1 MFILI
6 FKRVILGFI
15 TLFLVSLITFVGV
28 EILPGDACTTYL
40 EREAYGAAL
49 EACYQRLGLNI
60 PAYERYIYWL
70 FNVIQGDFG
79 YSLSGEMK
87 INEVLGPRVKNS
99 LVLASASILIGIP
112 LALLLGII
120 TALWRDK
127 LPDIIISTFTI
138 FSMTIPEFIS
148 ATLLILIVAIWLE
161 WLPGIVIVPTGA
173 SIAELLPN
181 IILPVIAISMIM
193 TAHMAR
199 MVRSSVIQVM
209 ASDYVQM
216 AILKGV
222 PYWKMVFKHVLPN
235 ALLPAINVVALTI
248 AWLLGGVVVT
258 EVVFNYPGLGRLVIE
273 SISNRD
279 LPVVQALAIILASI
293 YVVINLLAD
302 LITLMLNPRLK
313 SLQIKND

>member
-1 MFILI
+1 MFFLVIKRIL
-6 FKRVILGFI
+6 LGLI
-15 TLFLVSLITFVGV
+15 TLFIVSLITFVGV
-28 EILPGDACTTYL
+28 EVLPGDACTTYL
-40 EREAYGAAL
+40 ERQAFGAAL
-49 EACYQRLGLNI
+49 EACYERLGLNL
-60 PAYERYIYWL
+60 PAYERYISWAIGVL
-70 FNVIQGDFG
+70 QGDFG

-87 INEVLGPRVKNS
+87 INEVLGPKVKNS
-99 LVLASASILIGIP
+99 MVLASASILIGIP
-112 LALLLGII
+112 VALLLGII
-120 TALWRDK
+120 TALWRDN
-127 LPDIIISTFTI
+127 LPDIIISTVTI

-161 WLPGIVIVPTGA
+161 WLPGIVIVPSEA
-173 SIAELLPN
+173 SISELLPN

-293 YVVINLLAD
+293 YVSINLIAD
-302 LITLMLNPRLK
+302 LMTLMLNPRLK
-313 SLQIKND
+313 SLQIKK

>member
-1 MFILI
+1 MLILVL
-6 FKRVILGFI
+6 KRIILGLI
-15 TLFLVSLITFVGV
+15 TLFIVSLITFVGV
-28 EILPGDACTTYL
+28 EVLPGDACTTYL

-49 EACYQRLGLNI
+49 EACYKRLGLDI
-60 PAYERYIYWL
+60 PAYERYVSWAIG
-70 FNVIQGDFG
+70 VIQGDFG

-87 INEVLGPRVKNS
+87 INDVLGPRVKNS

-112 LALLLGII
+112 IALLLGII

-127 LPDIIISTFTI
+127 MPDIIISTFTI

-173 SIAELLPN
+173 SVSELLPN

-293 YVVINLLAD
+293 YVIINLIAD
-302 LITLMLNPRLK
+302 LLTLMLNPRLK
-313 SLQIKND
+313 SLQIKK

>member
-1 MFILI
+1 MLLLIL
-6 FKRVILGFI
+6 KRIGLGLI
-15 TLFLVSLITFVGV
+15 TLFIVSLITFVGV
-28 EILPGDACTTYL
+28 EVLPGDACTTYL
-40 EREAYGAAL
+40 EREAYGPAL
-49 EACYQRLGLNI
+49 DACIKRLGLDI
-60 PAYERYIYWL
+60 PSYQRYLDWAA
-70 FNVIQGDFG
+70 NVVRGDFG
-79 YSLSGEMK
+79 YSLSGEMP

-99 LVLASASILIGIP
+99 LVLASVSILIGIP
-112 LALLLGII
+112 LAIVLGII

-127 LPDIIISTFTI
+127 LPDIIISTITI

-148 ATLLILIVAIWLE
+148 ATLLILIVAIWLG
-161 WLPGIVIVPTGA
+161 WLPGIVIIPSDATFY
-173 SIAELLPN
+173 ELLSN
-181 IILPVIAISMIM
+181 IILPVVPISMIM

-222 PYWKMVFKHVLPN
+222 PYWKMVFRHVLPN

-293 YVVINLLAD
+293 YVGINLS
-302 LITLMLNPRLK
+302 LIH
-313 SLQIKND
+313 I

>member
-1 MFILI
+1 MFFLVIKRIL
-6 FKRVILGFI
+6 LGLI
-15 TLFLVSLITFVGV
+15 TLFIVSLITFVGV

-49 EACYQRLGLNI
+49 EACYERLGLNV
-60 PAYERYIYWL
+60 PAYERYISWAFGVL
-70 FNVIQGDFG
+70 QGDFG
-79 YSLSGEMK
+79 YSLSGDMK
-87 INEVLGPRVKNS
+87 INDVLGPRVKNS
-99 LVLASASILIGIP
+99 MVLASASILIGIP
-112 LALLLGII
+112 IALLLGII

-127 LPDIIISTFTI
+127 MPDIIISTIAI
-138 FSMTIPEFIS
+138 FSMTIPEFVS

-161 WLPGIVIVPTGA
+161 WLPGFVIVPSGV
-173 SIAELLPN
+173 SVYELLPN

-279 LPVVQALAIILASI
+279 LPVVQASAIILASI
-293 YVVINLLAD
+293 YVSINLIAD
-302 LITLMLNPRLK
+302 LMTLMLNPRLK
-313 SLQIKND
+313 SLQIKK

>member
-1 MFILI
+1 MLILVL
-6 FKRVILGFI
+6 KRILLGLI
-15 TLFLVSLITFVGV
+15 TLFIVSLITFVGV
-28 EILPGDACTTYL
+28 EVLPGDACTTYL

-49 EACYQRLGLNI
+49 EACYKRLGLDI
-60 PAYERYIYWL
+60 PAYERYVNWAVG
-70 FNVIQGDFG
+70 VIQGDFG

-87 INEVLGPRVKNS
+87 INDVLGPRVKNS

-112 LALLLGII
+112 IALLLGII
-120 TALWRDK
+120 TALWRDE

-173 SIAELLPN
+173 SISELLPN

-209 ASDYVQM
+209 SSDYVQM

-293 YVVINLLAD
+293 YVVINLIAD
-302 LITLMLNPRLK
+302 LLTLMLNPRLK
-313 SLQIKND
+313 SLQIKK

>member
-1 MFILI
+1 MLILVL
-6 FKRVILGFI
+6 KRILLGLI
-15 TLFLVSLITFVGV
+15 TLFIVSLITFVGV
-28 EILPGDACTTYL
+28 EVLPGDACTTYL

-49 EACYQRLGLNI
+49 EACYKRLGLDI
-60 PAYERYIYWL
+60 PAYERYVSWAIG
-70 FNVIQGDFG
+70 VIQGDFG

-87 INEVLGPRVKNS
+87 INDVLGPRVKNS

-112 LALLLGII
+112 IALLLGII

-127 LPDIIISTFTI
+127 MPDIIISTFTI

-173 SIAELLPN
+173 SVSELLPN
-181 IILPVIAISMIM
+181 IILPFIAISMIM

-293 YVVINLLAD
+293 YVIINLIAD
-302 LITLMLNPRLK
+302 LLTLMLNPRLK
-313 SLQIKND
+313 SLQIKK

>member
-1 MFILI
+1 MLFLV
-6 FKRVILGFI
+6 FKRVLLGLI
-15 TLFLVSLITFVGV
+15 TLFIVSLITFTGV
-28 EILPGDACTTYL
+28 EVLPGDACTTYL

-49 EACYQRLGLNI
+49 EACYERLGLNV
-60 PAYERYIYWL
+60 PAYERYISWA
-70 FNVIQGDFG
+70 VGVVQGDFG

-99 LVLASASILIGIP
+99 MVLASASILIGIP
-112 LALLLGII
+112 IALLLGII
-120 TALWRDK
+120 TALWRDR
-127 LPDIIISTFTI
+127 LPDIVISTITI

-173 SIAELLPN
+173 PISELLPN

-293 YVVINLLAD
+293 YVSINLIAD
-302 LITLMLNPRLK
+302 LMTLMLNPRLK
-313 SLQIKND
+313 SLQIKK

>member
-1 MFILI
+1 MLFLI
-6 FKRVILGFI
+6 FKRIGLGLI
-15 TLFLVSLITFVGV
+15 TLFIVSLITFIGV
-28 EILPGDACTTYL
+28 EVLPGDACTAYL
-40 EREAYGAAL
+40 EREAFGAQL
-49 EACYQRLGLNI
+49 EACIKRLGLDI
-60 PAYERYIYWL
+60 PSYERYISWAY
-70 FNVIQGDFG
+70 NAMQGNFG
-79 YSLSGEMK
+79 YSLSGQMP
-87 INEVLGPRVKNS
+87 ITEVLGPRVKNS
-99 LVLASASILIGIP
+99 LILASAAIIIGIP
-112 LALLLGII
+112 TALILGII

-127 LPDIIISTFTI
+127 FPDIIISTIAI

-148 ATLLILIVAIWLE
+148 ATLLILVVAIWLE
-161 WLPGIVIVPTGA
+161 WLPGIVIVSTDA
-173 SIAELLPN
+173 TFLELLPN
-181 IILPVIAISMIM
+181 IILPVIAIAMIM

-293 YVVINLLAD
+293 YVSINLIAD
-302 LITLMLNPRLK
+302 LMTLMLNPRLK
-313 SLQIKND
+313 SMQIRK

>member
-1 MFILI
+1 MLILVL
-6 FKRVILGFI
+6 KRILLGLI
-15 TLFLVSLITFVGV
+15 TLFIVSLITFVGV

-49 EACYQRLGLNI
+49 EACYKRLGLDI
-60 PAYERYIYWL
+60 PAYERYVSWAIG
-70 FNVIQGDFG
+70 VIQGDFG

-87 INEVLGPRVKNS
+87 INDVLGPRVKNS

-112 LALLLGII
+112 IALLLGII

-127 LPDIIISTFTI
+127 MPDIIISTFTI

-161 WLPGIVIVPTGA
+161 WLPGIVIVPTGV
-173 SIAELLPN
+173 SVSELLPN

-293 YVVINLLAD
+293 YVIINLIAD
-302 LITLMLNPRLK
+302 LLTLMLNPRLK
-313 SLQIKND
+313 SLQIKK

>member
-1 MFILI
+1 MFFLI
-6 FKRVILGFI
+6 FKRILLGLI
-15 TLFLVSLITFVGV
+15 TLFIVSIITFVGV
-28 EILPGDACTTYL
+28 EVLPGDACTTYL
-40 EREAYGAAL
+40 EREAFGAAL
-49 EACYQRLGLNI
+49 EACYERLGLNV
-60 PAYERYIYWL
+60 PAYERYITWA
-70 FNVIQGDFG
+70 FGVIQGDFG

-99 LVLASASILIGIP
+99 MVLASASILIGIP
-112 LALLLGII
+112 IALLLGII

-127 LPDIIISTFTI
+127 LPDIIISTVTI

-161 WLPGIVIVPTGA
+161 WLPGIVIVPTGV
-173 SIAELLPN
+173 SIYELLPN

-209 ASDYVQM
+209 SSDYVQM

-222 PYWKMVFKHVLPN
+222 PYWKMVFRHVLPN

-293 YVVINLLAD
+293 YVCINLIAD
-302 LITLMLNPRLK
+302 LMTLMLNPRLK
-313 SLQIKND
+313 SLQIKK

>member
-1 MFILI
+1 MFFLVLKRI
-6 FKRVILGFI
+6 FLGLI
-15 TLFLVSLITFVGV
+15 TLFIVSLITFVGV
-28 EILPGDACTTYL
+28 EVLPGDACTTYL

-49 EACYQRLGLNI
+49 EACYKRLGLDI
-60 PAYERYIYWL
+60 PAYERYVNWAVG
-70 FNVIQGDFG
+70 VIQGDFG

-87 INEVLGPRVKNS
+87 INDVLGPRVKNS

-112 LALLLGII
+112 IALLLGII

-161 WLPGIVIVPTGA
+161 WLPGIVIVPTDA
-173 SIAELLPN
+173 SISELLPN

-209 ASDYVQM
+209 SSDYVQM

-293 YVVINLLAD
+293 YVVINLIAD
-302 LITLMLNPRLK
+302 LLTLMLNPRLK
-313 SLQIKND
+313 SLQIKK

>member
-1 MFILI
+1 MFFLVIKRIL
-6 FKRVILGFI
+6 LGLI
-15 TLFLVSLITFVGV
+15 TLFIVSLITFAGV
-28 EILPGDACTTYL
+28 EVLPGDACTTYL
-40 EREAYGAAL
+40 ERQAFGAAL
-49 EACYQRLGLNI
+49 EACYERLGLNV
-60 PAYERYIYWL
+60 PAYERYISWAWGVL
-70 FNVIQGDFG
+70 QGDFG

-87 INEVLGPRVKNS
+87 INEVLGPKVKNS

-112 LALLLGII
+112 IALLLGII

-127 LPDIIISTFTI
+127 LPDIIISTVTI

-148 ATLLILIVAIWLE
+148 ATLLILVVAIWLE
-161 WLPGIVIVPTGA
+161 WLPGIVIVPTEA
-173 SIAELLPN
+173 SLSELLLN

-293 YVVINLLAD
+293 YVGINLIAD
-302 LITLMLNPRLK
+302 LTTLMLNPRLK
-313 SLQIKND
+313 SLQIKK

>member
-1 MFILI
+1 MLFLI
-6 FKRVILGFI
+6 CKRIGLGLI
-15 TLFLVSLITFVGV
+15 TLFIVSLITFIGV
-28 EILPGDACTTYL
+28 EVLPGDACTAYL
-40 EREAYGAAL
+40 EREAFGQAL
-49 EACYQRLGLNI
+49 EACIKRLGLDV
-60 PAYERYIYWL
+60 PAHERYISWAY
-70 FNVIQGDFG
+70 NAAQGNFG
-79 YSLSGEMK
+79 YSLSGEMP

-99 LVLASASILIGIP
+99 LILASVAIIIGIP
-112 LALLLGII
+112 TALILGII

-127 LPDIIISTFTI
+127 FPDIIISTIAI

-148 ATLLILIVAIWLE
+148 ATLLILVVAIWLE
-161 WLPGIVIVPTGA
+161 WLPGIVIVSTDA
-173 SIAELLPN
+173 TFLELLPN
-181 IILPVIAISMIM
+181 IILPVIAIAMIM

-273 SISNRD
+273 SI
-279 LPVVQALAIILASI
+279 
-293 YVVINLLAD
+293 
-302 LITLMLNPRLK
+302 
-313 SLQIKND
+313 

>member
-1 MFILI
+1 MLILVL
-6 FKRVILGFI
+6 KRILLGLI
-15 TLFLVSLITFVGV
+15 TLFIVSLITFVGV
-28 EILPGDACTTYL
+28 EVLPGDACTTYL

-49 EACYQRLGLNI
+49 DACYKRLGLDI
-60 PAYERYIYWL
+60 PAYERYVSWAIG
-70 FNVIQGDFG
+70 VIQGDFG

-87 INEVLGPRVKNS
+87 INDVLGPRVKNS

-112 LALLLGII
+112 IALLLGII

-127 LPDIIISTFTI
+127 MPDIIISTFTI

-173 SIAELLPN
+173 SVSELLPN

-293 YVVINLLAD
+293 YVIINLIAD
-302 LITLMLNPRLK
+302 LLTLMLNPRLK
-313 SLQIKND
+313 SLQIKK

>member
-1 MFILI
+1 MFFLVIKRIL
-6 FKRVILGFI
+6 LGLI
-15 TLFLVSLITFVGV
+15 TLFIVSLITFAGV
-28 EILPGDACTTYL
+28 EVLPGDACTTYL
-40 EREAYGAAL
+40 ERQAFGAAL
-49 EACYQRLGLNI
+49 EACYERLGLNV
-60 PAYERYIYWL
+60 PAYERYISWAWGVL
-70 FNVIQGDFG
+70 QGDFG

-87 INEVLGPRVKNS
+87 INEVLGPKVKNS

-112 LALLLGII
+112 IALLLGII

-127 LPDIIISTFTI
+127 LPDIIISTVTI

-148 ATLLILIVAIWLE
+148 ATLLILVVAIWLE
-161 WLPGIVIVPTGA
+161 WLPGIVIVPTEA
-173 SIAELLPN
+173 SLSELLPN

-293 YVVINLLAD
+293 YVGINLIAD
-302 LITLMLNPRLK
+302 LTTLMLNPRLK
-313 SLQIKND
+313 SLQIKK

>member
-1 MFILI
+1 MFFLVIKRIL
-6 FKRVILGFI
+6 LGLI
-15 TLFLVSLITFVGV
+15 TLFIVSLITFVGV
-28 EILPGDACTTYL
+28 EVLPGDACTTYL
-40 EREAYGAAL
+40 ERQAFGAAL
-49 EACYQRLGLNI
+49 EACYERLGLNL
-60 PAYERYIYWL
+60 PAYERYISWAL
-70 FNVIQGDFG
+70 GVLQGDFG
-79 YSLSGEMK
+79 YSLSGEMR
-87 INEVLGPRVKNS
+87 INDVLGPKVKNS
-99 LVLASASILIGIP
+99 TVLASASILIGIP
-112 LALLLGII
+112 IALLLGII

-127 LPDIIISTFTI
+127 FPDIIISTIAI

-161 WLPGIVIVPTGA
+161 WLPGIVIVPSEA
-173 SIAELLPN
+173 SISELLPN

-293 YVVINLLAD
+293 YVSINLIAD
-302 LITLMLNPRLK
+302 LMTLMLNPRLK
-313 SLQIKND
+313 SLQIKK

>member
-1 MFILI
+1 M
-6 FKRVILGFI
+6 
-15 TLFLVSLITFVGV
+15 
-28 EILPGDACTTYL
+28 PGDACTTYL
-40 EREAYGAAL
+40 ERQAFGAAL
-49 EACYQRLGLNI
+49 EACYERLGLNV
-60 PAYERYIYWL
+60 PAYERYISWAWGVL
-70 FNVIQGDFG
+70 QGEFG

-87 INEVLGPRVKNS
+87 INEVLGPKVKNS

-112 LALLLGII
+112 IALLLGII

-127 LPDIIISTFTI
+127 LPDIIISTVTI

-148 ATLLILIVAIWLE
+148 ATLLILVVAIWLE
-161 WLPGIVIVPTGA
+161 WLPGIVIVPTEA
-173 SIAELLPN
+173 SLSELLPN

-293 YVVINLLAD
+293 YVGINLIAD
-302 LITLMLNPRLK
+302 LTTLMLNPRLK
-313 SLQIKND
+313 SLQIKK

>member
-1 MFILI
+1 MLLLIL
-6 FKRVILGFI
+6 KRIGLGLI
-15 TLFLVSLITFVGV
+15 TLFIVSLITFVGV
-28 EILPGDACTTYL
+28 EVLPGDACTTYL
-40 EREAYGAAL
+40 EREAYGPAL
-49 EACYQRLGLNI
+49 DACIKRLGLDI
-60 PAYERYIYWL
+60 PSYQRYLDWAA
-70 FNVIQGDFG
+70 NVVRGDFG
-79 YSLSGEMK
+79 YSLSGEMP

-99 LVLASASILIGIP
+99 LVLASVSILIGIP
-112 LALLLGII
+112 LAIVLGII

-127 LPDIIISTFTI
+127 LPDIIISTITI

-148 ATLLILIVAIWLE
+148 ATLLILIVAIWLG
-161 WLPGIVIVPTGA
+161 WLPGIVIIPSDATFY
-173 SIAELLPN
+173 ELLSN

-222 PYWKMVFKHVLPN
+222 PYWKMVFRHVLPN

-293 YVVINLLAD
+293 YVGINLIAD
-302 LITLMLNPRLK
+302 LMTLMLNPRLK
-313 SLQIKND
+313 SLQIKK

>member
-1 MFILI
+1 MNILFI
-6 FKRVILGFI
+6 
-15 TLFLVSLITFVGV
+15 VSLITFVGV

-49 EACYQRLGLNI
+49 EACYERLGLNI
-60 PAYERYIYWL
+60 PAYERYISWAFGVL
-70 FNVIQGDFG
+70 QGDFG

-87 INEVLGPRVKNS
+87 INDVLGPRVKNS
-99 LVLASASILIGIP
+99 MVLASASIFIGIP
-112 LALLLGII
+112 IALLLGII

-127 LPDIIISTFTI
+127 LPDIIISTITI

-173 SIAELLPN
+173 SISELLPN

-293 YVVINLLAD
+293 YVTINLIAD
-302 LITLMLNPRLK
+302 LMTLILNPRLK
-313 SLQIKND
+313 SLQIKK

>member
-1 MFILI
+1 MLFLIIKRIL
-6 FKRVILGFI
+6 LGLI
-15 TLFLVSLITFVGV
+15 TLFIVSLITFVGT

-40 EREAYGAAL
+40 ERQAFGEQL
-49 EACYQRLGLNI
+49 EACYRRLGLNV
-60 PAYERYIYWL
+60 PAYERYVSWAV
-70 FNVIQGDFG
+70 NAIQGDFG
-79 YSLSGEMK
+79 YSLSGEMPFK
-87 INEVLGPRVKNS
+87 EVLGPRIKNS
-99 LVLASASILIGIP
+99 LVLASAAIFIGIP
-112 LALLLGII
+112 IALILGIV

-127 LPDIIISTFTI
+127 LPDVAISTVTI
-138 FSMTIPEFIS
+138 FAMTIPEFIS
-148 ATLLILIVAIWLE
+148 ATLLILIIAIWLE
-161 WLPGIVIVPTGA
+161 WLPGIVIVPTDV
-173 SIAELLPN
+173 SFLELLPN
-181 IILPVIAISMIM
+181 IILPVIAIAMIM

-209 ASDYVQM
+209 ASEYVQM

-279 LPVVQALAIILASI
+279 LPTVQALAIILASI
-293 YVVINLLAD
+293 YVSINLLAD
-302 LITLMLNPRLK
+302 LMTLMLNPRLK
-313 SLQIKND
+313 TLQIRK

>member
-1 MFILI
+1 MFFLI
-6 FKRVILGFI
+6 FKRFVLGLI
-15 TLFLVSLITFVGV
+15 TLFIVSLITFIGV
-28 EILPGDACTTYL
+28 EILPGDACTSYL
-40 EREAYGAAL
+40 EREAFGEALAA
-49 EACYQRLGLNI
+49 CIKRLGLDV
-60 PAYERYIYWL
+60 PAHERYLSWA
-70 FNVIQGDFG
+70 FNAIQGDFG
-79 YSLSGEMK
+79 YSLSGQMQ

-99 LVLASASILIGIP
+99 LVLASAAIIIGIP
-112 LALLLGII
+112 LALILGII

-127 LPDIIISTFTI
+127 MPDIIISTVAI

-161 WLPGIVIVPTGA
+161 WLPGIVIVPTDVTFF
-173 SIAELLPN
+173 ELLPN
-181 IILPVIAISMIM
+181 IILPVIAIAMIM

-209 ASDYVQM
+209 ASDYIQM

-279 LPVVQALAIILASI
+279 LPVVQALGIILASI
-293 YVVINLLAD
+293 YVSINFIAD
-302 LITLMLNPRLK
+302 LLTLMLNPRLK
-313 SLQIKND
+313 TLQTRK

>member
-1 MFILI
+1 MLLLIL
-6 FKRVILGFI
+6 KRIGLGLI
-15 TLFLVSLITFVGV
+15 TLFIVSLITFIGV
-28 EILPGDACTTYL
+28 EVLPGDACTTYL
-40 EREAYGAAL
+40 EREAYGPAL
-49 EACYQRLGLNI
+49 DACIKRLGLDI
-60 PAYERYIYWL
+60 PSYQRYLDWAA
-70 FNVIQGDFG
+70 NVVRGDFG
-79 YSLSGEMK
+79 YSLSGEMP

-99 LVLASASILIGIP
+99 LVLASVSILIGIP
-112 LALLLGII
+112 LAIVLGII

-127 LPDIIISTFTI
+127 LPDIIISTITI

-148 ATLLILIVAIWLE
+148 ATLLILIVAIWLG
-161 WLPGIVIVPTGA
+161 WLPGIVIIPSDATFY
-173 SIAELLPN
+173 ELLSN
-181 IILPVIAISMIM
+181 IILPVVAISMIM

-222 PYWKMVFKHVLPN
+222 PYWKMVFRHVLPN

-293 YVVINLLAD
+293 YVGINLIAD
-302 LITLMLNPRLK
+302 LMTLMLNPRLK
-313 SLQIKND
+313 SLQIKK

>member
-1 MFILI
+1 
-6 FKRVILGFI
+6 
-15 TLFLVSLITFVGV
+15 
-28 EILPGDACTTYL
+28 
-40 EREAYGAAL
+40 
-49 EACYQRLGLNI
+49 
-60 PAYERYIYWL
+60 
-70 FNVIQGDFG
+70 
-79 YSLSGEMK
+79 MK
-87 INEVLGPRVKNS
+87 INDVLGPRVKNS
-99 LVLASASILIGIP
+99 MVLASASILIGIP
-112 LALLLGII
+112 IALLLGII

-127 LPDIIISTFTI
+127 MPDIIISTIAI
-138 FSMTIPEFIS
+138 FSMTIPEFVS

-161 WLPGIVIVPTGA
+161 WLPGIVIVPTGV
-173 SIAELLPN
+173 SVYELLPN

-293 YVVINLLAD
+293 YVSINLIAD
-302 LITLMLNPRLK
+302 LMTLMLNPRLK
-313 SLQIKND
+313 SLQIKK

>member
-1 MFILI
+1 MLILVL
-6 FKRVILGFI
+6 KRILLGLI
-15 TLFLVSLITFVGV
+15 TLFIVSLITFVGV
-28 EILPGDACTTYL
+28 EVLPGDACTTYL

-49 EACYQRLGLNI
+49 EACYKRLGLDI
-60 PAYERYIYWL
+60 PAYERYVNWAVG
-70 FNVIQGDFG
+70 VIQGDFG

-87 INEVLGPRVKNS
+87 INDVLGPRVKNS

-112 LALLLGII
+112 IALLLGII

-173 SIAELLPN
+173 SISELLPN
-181 IILPVIAISMIM
+181 IILPVIAISMMM

-209 ASDYVQM
+209 SSDYVQM

-293 YVVINLLAD
+293 YVVINLIAD
-302 LITLMLNPRLK
+302 LLTLMLNPRLK
-313 SLQIKND
+313 SLQIKK

>member
-1 MFILI
+1 MLILI
-6 FKRVILGFI
+6 LKRIFLGFI
-15 TLFLVSLITFVGV
+15 TLFIVSLITFVGV

-40 EREAYGAAL
+40 ERQAFGAAL
-49 EACYQRLGLNI
+49 EACYERLGLDI
-60 PAYERYIYWL
+60 PAYERYFVWASG
-70 FNVIQGDFG
+70 VIQGDFG

-112 LALLLGII
+112 IALLLGII

-127 LPDIIISTFTI
+127 LPDIVISTFTI

-161 WLPGIVIVPTGA
+161 WLPGIVIVPTGV
-173 SIAELLPN
+173 SVVELLPN

-293 YVVINLLAD
+293 YVIINLIAD
-302 LITLMLNPRLK
+302 LLTLMLNPRLK
-313 SLQIKND
+313 SLQIKK

>member
-1 MFILI
+1 MLILVL
-6 FKRVILGFI
+6 KRILLGLI
-15 TLFLVSLITFVGV
+15 TLFIVSLITFVGV
-28 EILPGDACTTYL
+28 EVLPGDACTTYL

-49 EACYQRLGLNI
+49 EACYKRLGLDI
-60 PAYERYIYWL
+60 PAYERYISWAIG
-70 FNVIQGDFG
+70 VIQGDFG

-87 INEVLGPRVKNS
+87 INDVLGPRVKNS

-112 LALLLGII
+112 IALLLGII

-127 LPDIIISTFTI
+127 MPDIIISTFTI

-173 SIAELLPN
+173 SVSELLPN

-293 YVVINLLAD
+293 YVIINLIAD
-302 LITLMLNPRLK
+302 LLTLMLNPRLK
-313 SLQIKND
+313 SLQIKK

>member
-1 MFILI
+1 MLFLI
-6 FKRVILGFI
+6 IKRIFLGFI
-15 TLFLVSLITFVGV
+15 TLFIVSLITFVGT

-49 EACYQRLGLNI
+49 EACYKRLGLNI
-60 PAYERYIYWL
+60 PAYERYLSWAQ
-70 FNVIQGDFG
+70 NVVQGDFG
-79 YSLSGEMK
+79 YSLSGEMP
-87 INEVLGPRVKNS
+87 INEVLGPRIKNS
-99 LVLASASILIGIP
+99 MVLASAAIIIGIP
-112 LALLLGII
+112 LALILGII

-127 LPDIIISTFTI
+127 LPDITISTITI
-138 FSMTIPEFIS
+138 FAMTIPEFIS
-148 ATLLILIVAIWLE
+148 ATLLILIVAIWLQ
-161 WLPGIVIVPTGA
+161 WLPGIVIVPTDV
-173 SIAELLPN
+173 SFFELLPN
-181 IILPVIAISMIM
+181 IILPVIAIAMVM

-279 LPVVQALAIILASI
+279 LPTVQALAIILASI
-293 YVVINLLAD
+293 YVSINLIAD
-302 LITLMLNPRLK
+302 LMTLMLNPRLK
-313 SLQIKND
+313 SLQIKK

>member
-1 MFILI
+1 MFFLVIKRIL
-6 FKRVILGFI
+6 LGLI
-15 TLFLVSLITFVGV
+15 TLFIVSLITFVGV

-49 EACYQRLGLNI
+49 EACYERLGLNM
-60 PAYERYIYWL
+60 PAYERYISWAFGVL
-70 FNVIQGDFG
+70 QGDFG
-79 YSLSGEMK
+79 YSLSGDMK
-87 INEVLGPRVKNS
+87 INDVLGPRVKNS
-99 LVLASASILIGIP
+99 MVLASASILIGIP
-112 LALLLGII
+112 IALLLGII

-127 LPDIIISTFTI
+127 MPDIIISTIAI
-138 FSMTIPEFIS
+138 FSMTIPEFVS

-161 WLPGIVIVPTGA
+161 WLPGIVIVPTGV
-173 SIAELLPN
+173 SVYELLPN

-293 YVVINLLAD
+293 YVSINLIAD
-302 LITLMLNPRLK
+302 LMTVMLNPRLK
-313 SLQIKND
+313 SLQIKK

>member
-1 MFILI
+1 MFFLVIKRIL
-6 FKRVILGFI
+6 LGLI
-15 TLFLVSLITFVGV
+15 TLFIVSLITFVGV
-28 EILPGDACTTYL
+28 EVLPGDACTTYL
-40 EREAYGAAL
+40 ERQAFGAAL
-49 EACYQRLGLNI
+49 EACYERLGLNL
-60 PAYERYIYWL
+60 PAYERYISWAIGVL
-70 FNVIQGDFG
+70 QGDFG

-87 INEVLGPRVKNS
+87 INDVLGPKVKNS
-99 LVLASASILIGIP
+99 MVLASASILIGIP
-112 LALLLGII
+112 VALLLGII

-127 LPDIIISTFTI
+127 LPDIIISTVTI

-161 WLPGIVIVPTGA
+161 WLPGIVIVPSEA
-173 SIAELLPN
+173 SISELLPN

-293 YVVINLLAD
+293 YVSINLIAD
-302 LITLMLNPRLK
+302 LMTLMLNPRLK
-313 SLQIKND
+313 SLQIKK

>member
-1 MFILI
+1 MFFLVLKRI
-6 FKRVILGFI
+6 FLGLI
-15 TLFLVSLITFVGV
+15 TLFIVSLITFVGV
-28 EILPGDACTTYL
+28 EVLPGDACTTYL

-49 EACYQRLGLNI
+49 EACYKRLGLDI
-60 PAYERYIYWL
+60 PAYERYVNWAVG
-70 FNVIQGDFG
+70 VIQGDFG

-87 INEVLGPRVKNS
+87 INDVLGPRVKNS

-112 LALLLGII
+112 IALLLGII

-173 SIAELLPN
+173 SISELLPN

-209 ASDYVQM
+209 SSDYVQM

-279 LPVVQALAIILASI
+279 LPVVQALGIILASI
-293 YVVINLLAD
+293 YVSINFIAD
-302 LITLMLNPRLK
+302 LLTLMLNPRLK
-313 SLQIKND
+313 TLQTRK

>member
-1 MFILI
+1 MLFLIL
-6 FKRVILGFI
+6 KRIGLGLI
-15 TLFLVSLITFVGV
+15 TLFIVSLITFIGV
-28 EILPGDACTTYL
+28 EVLPGDACTAYL
-40 EREAYGAAL
+40 EREAFGAPL
-49 EACYQRLGLNI
+49 EACIKRLGLDI
-60 PAYERYIYWL
+60 PAYERYASWA
-70 FNVIQGDFG
+70 FNVVQGNFG
-79 YSLSGEMK
+79 YSLSGDMP

-99 LVLASASILIGIP
+99 LILASAAIIIGIP
-112 LALLLGII
+112 IALILGII

-127 LPDIIISTFTI
+127 LPDIVISTITI

-148 ATLLILIVAIWLE
+148 ATLLILIIAIWLE
-161 WLPGIVIVPTGA
+161 WLPGIVIVSTDA
-173 SIAELLPN
+173 TFFELLPN
-181 IILPVIAISMIM
+181 IILPVIAIAMIM

-293 YVVINLLAD
+293 YVSINLIAD
-302 LITLMLNPRLK
+302 LMTLMLNPRLK
-313 SLQIKND
+313 SLQIRK

>member
-1 MFILI
+1 MLFLI
-6 FKRVILGFI
+6 CKRIGLGLI
-15 TLFLVSLITFVGV
+15 TLFIVSLITFIGIEV
-28 EILPGDACTTYL
+28 LPGDACTAYL
-40 EREAYGAAL
+40 EREAFGTQL
-49 EACYQRLGLNI
+49 EACIKRLGLDI
-60 PAYERYIYWL
+60 PSYERYISWAY
-70 FNVIQGDFG
+70 NAMQGNFG
-79 YSLSGEMK
+79 YSLSGQMP
-87 INEVLGPRVKNS
+87 ITEVLGPRVKNS
-99 LVLASASILIGIP
+99 LILASAAIIIGIP
-112 LALLLGII
+112 TALILGII

-127 LPDIIISTFTI
+127 FPDIIISTIAI

-148 ATLLILIVAIWLE
+148 ATLLILVVAIWLE
-161 WLPGIVIVPTGA
+161 WLPGIVIVSTDA
-173 SIAELLPN
+173 TFLELLPN
-181 IILPVIAISMIM
+181 IILPVIAIAMIM

-293 YVVINLLAD
+293 YVSINLIAD
-302 LITLMLNPRLK
+302 LMTLMLNPRLK
-313 SLQIKND
+313 SMQIRK